1 MTILKTIDGQEIN
14 SDDFKGYGQLKK
26 YVQENIDPLFGT
38 GSKEKFTTWEV
49 ELSATKTVN
58 LYETVEVEAAT
69 KDAAEKIGGILL
81 IGEYCH
87 CHVQELSAQS
97 GEYRCKCLVA
107 HSLFVSLLCKRRML

>member
-38 GSKEKFTTWEV
+38 GSKEKNTVWEV

-58 LYETVEVEAAT
+58 LYETVEVEAPT
-69 KDAAEKIGGILL
+69 KDAAEKEALRQAREGL
-81 IGEYCH
+81 IFWNEGCYEDISDIM
-87 CHVQELSAQS
+87 VENVTIDA
-97 GEYRCKCLVA
+97 ETEEEE
-107 HSLFVSLLCKRRML
+107 